1 MSKSHPS
8 GGTSSKT
15 GGGSSPTAQGASSS
29 SGQQSASRKSHR
41 GTGSGG
47 SSARPRK
54 LGQLKLEDAKIGFI
68 GGGKLADALVQ
79 GFINYGKVQANRLHV
94 ASPSTKGLENFKNY
108 GCHVTKRNIDIF
120 GRYDCDIIFICVH
133 GSIVKRCFKNGGLRP
148 AALCTNYVPYM
159 RHPLYIVSLVS
170 GATVD
175 MIKQTLVNPD
185 HPDKYV
191 IEAHRV
197 MINTAAMYGLGL
209 CAVDCE
215 PDSKRLSPCLR
226 QLLSSVGKLEYVP
239 EAQMDAACAIG
250 GSGLAFSYFFIGALS
265 DGAFKMGLS
274 RQMALRF
281 AAKTLQCAAQTQ
293 LESGKHPSE
302 LKDDVCAPSGAAVYG
317 VHVLNKA
324 DVASGISAAIEAAH
338 KRASELAEP

>member
-1 MSKSHPS
+1 MSSKAGSTAGKSSSQVQSATSKRSSKH
-8 GGTSSKT
+8 GTSSNH
-15 GGGSSPTAQGASSS
+15 SS
-29 SGQQSASRKSHR
+29 
-41 GTGSGG
+41 
-47 SSARPRK
+47 RPKK
-54 LGQLKLEDAKIGFI
+54 LGQLKLEDARIGLLGAGKI
-68 GGGKLADALVQ
+68 ADALVQ
-79 GFINYGKVQANRLHV
+79 GFINYGKIDAKKIHV
-94 ASPSTKGLENFKNY
+94 SAPSAKNLENFKNY
-108 GCHVTKRNIDIF
+108 GCHVTKRNIDLF

-133 GSIVKRCFKNGGLRP
+133 GSVVRRCFKQGGTRP

-170 GATVD
+170 GATID
-175 MIKQTLVNPD
+175 QIKQTLLNPD

-191 IEAHRV
+191 VEGHRV

-209 CAVDCE
+209 CAIDCE
-215 PDSKRLSPCLR
+215 PDSRRLSPCLKA
-226 QLLSSVGKLEYVP
+226 LLSSVGRLEYVP
-239 EAQMDAACAIG
+239 ESQMDAACAIG
-250 GSGLAFSYFFIGALS
+250 GSGLAFSYFFINALS

-274 RQMALRF
+274 RQMALKF

-338 KRASELAEP
+338 KRASELAEPPAT